1 MLKSMSSSRTQ
12 QSVGLKYGFRSGLEG
27 DIAKQLE
34 RGGTPVIFEEL
45 VIPWE
50 EHKFRKYT
58 PDFLLPNGIIIESKG
73 RFVTADRQKHLAI
86 KKQYPALDIRFVF
99 SRSASRISK
108 TSKTT
113 YAKWCSTKGFQF
125 ADKAIPGPWLA
136 EPPEEGRIE
145 AVRAL
150 FTDAGKACPI

>member
-1 MLKSMSSSRTQ
+1 MSSKARSS

-27 DIAKQLE
+27 DISKQLE
-34 RGGTPVIFEEL
+34 RGGHRVIYEEL

-86 KKQYPALDIRFVF
+86 KKQYPVLDIRFVF
-99 SRSASRISK
+99 SRSASKISK

-113 YAKWCSTKGFQF
+113 YAKWCSTKGFEY
-125 ADKAIPGPWLA
+125 ADQAIPGPWLA
-136 EPPEEGRIE
+136 DPPREDRIA
-145 AVRAL
+145 AVRVL
-150 FTDAGKACPI
+150 FENAGKECPI